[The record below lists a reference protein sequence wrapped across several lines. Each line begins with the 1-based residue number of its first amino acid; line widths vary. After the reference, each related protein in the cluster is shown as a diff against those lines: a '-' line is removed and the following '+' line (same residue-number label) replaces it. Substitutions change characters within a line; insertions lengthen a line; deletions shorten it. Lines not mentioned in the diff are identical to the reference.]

1 MRQKKKGTPENRGAD
16 SKMVVEMASGRS
28 KVGFGLTVFVEARA
42 AKAFVGVPII
52 FCEIEIV
59 LEEGCAGEGVVS
71 DAIAADPG
79 VQKWKRNEEKEK
91 KQTF

>member
-1 MRQKKKGTPENRGAD
+1 MRKQEKRSPENRGAD
-16 SKMVVEMASGRS
+16 GEMIFEVASGRS

-59 LEEGCAGEGVVS
+59 LDEGCAGEGVVS

-91 KQTF
+91 KQAL